1 MANAERTKNFMFIVY
16 PDNKNMV
23 ENWREVIQ
31 DYGHK
36 AFISP
41 IHDKDT
47 YEKDVKNDNGEII
60 HHKGDLKKAHYHVCV
75 CRSTPTTVRA
85 IVKYFVK
92 MSADFDANDVEFVR
106 ESIPAV
112 YRYFTHE
119 GKPNK
124 AQYDANEIEKINGF
138 ELFDYQQPTRTD
150 SMKAGIEVMK
160 IIRAYNVS
168 SILELMLYLAESE
181 EYILWEYCQDHAYL
195 VNQWIYANTKIT
207 SEKNGKK

>member
-92 MSADFDANDVEFVR
+92 MSADFDTN
-106 ESIPAV
+106 
-112 YRYFTHE
+112 
-119 GKPNK
+119 
-124 AQYDANEIEKINGF
+124 
-138 ELFDYQQPTRTD
+138 
-150 SMKAGIEVMK
+150 AGIVK
-160 IIRAYNVS
+160 GVS
-168 SILELMLYLAESE
+168 S
-181 EYILWEYCQDHAYL
+181 
-195 VNQWIYANTKIT
+195 VPT
-207 SEKNGKK
+207 SSSACLRSLNRFFISFK

>member
-16 PDNKNMV
+16 PDSKYLV
-23 ENWREVIQ
+23 GNWREVIQ

-41 IHDKDT
+41 IHDKDK
-47 YEKDVKNDNGEII
+47 YEKDVKNDNGEIT
-60 HHKGDLKKAHYHVCV
+60 HKKGEFKKAHYHVCV

-92 MSADFDANDVEFVR
+92 MSADFDCNDVEFVR

-119 GKPNK
+119 GKPSK
-124 AQYDANEIEKINGF
+124 AQYNSTEIEKIK
-138 ELFDYQQPTRTD
+138 LFPF
-150 SMKAGIEVMK
+150 
-160 IIRAYNVS
+160 S
-168 SILELMLYLAESE
+168 SLYSTE
-181 EYILWEYCQDHAYL
+181 
-195 VNQWIYANTKIT
+195 
-207 SEKNGKK
+207 

>member
-1 MANAERTKNFMFIVY
+1 MANTERTKNFMFIVY
-16 PDNKNMV
+16 PDNKYLV
-23 ENWREVIQ
+23 ENWQEVVK

-41 IHDKDT
+41 IHNRDT
-47 YEKDVKNDNGEII
+47 YEKDVKNDNGDII
-60 HHKGDLKKAHYHVCV
+60 HKKGELKKAHYHVCV

-92 MSADFDANDVEFVR
+92 MSADFDNNDVEFVR

-124 AQYDANEIEKINGF
+124 AQYNSEEIEKINGF

-150 SMKAGIEVMK
+150 SMRAGIEVMK
-160 IIRAYNVS
+160 IIRAYNTT
-168 SILELMLYLAESE
+168 SILELNKMSA
-181 EYILWEYCQDHAYL
+181 
-195 VNQWIYANTKIT
+195 KRR
-207 SEKNGKK
+207 KK

>member
-85 IVKYFVK
+85 IVKQFESVYFFYLCCV
-92 MSADFDANDVEFVR
+92 VLCFVR
-106 ESIPAV
+106 FAFVSKISV
-112 YRYFTHE
+112 YRW
-119 GKPNK
+119 N
-124 AQYDANEIEKINGF
+124 
-138 ELFDYQQPTRTD
+138 
-150 SMKAGIEVMK
+150 
-160 IIRAYNVS
+160 
-168 SILELMLYLAESE
+168 
-181 EYILWEYCQDHAYL
+181 
-195 VNQWIYANTKIT
+195 
-207 SEKNGKK
+207 